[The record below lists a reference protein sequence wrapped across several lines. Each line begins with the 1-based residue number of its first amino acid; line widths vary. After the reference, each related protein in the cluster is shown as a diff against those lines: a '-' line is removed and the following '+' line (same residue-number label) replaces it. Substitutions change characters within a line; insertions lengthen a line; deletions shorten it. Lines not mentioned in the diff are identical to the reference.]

1 MKNRGSDVMAKDKFP
16 VTQYQKNC
24 PAVKIG
30 VPNGKV
36 VFVSN
41 EIKIV
46 KIDDNTVEAY
56 YDGWKETITAAG
68 SGNERYNFTRTIEEA
83 TS

>member
-1 MKNRGSDVMAKDKFP
+1 MSKEKFP
-16 VTQYQKNC
+16 ITQYKNNC

-30 VPNGKV
+30 APNGKI

-46 KIDDNTVEAY
+46 KVDDNTVEAY
-56 YDGWKETITAAG
+56 YDGWKETITAEG
-68 SGNERYNFTRTIEEA
+68 SGNERYNFTRSIVEV

>member
-1 MKNRGSDVMAKDKFP
+1 MPKEKFP
-16 VTQYQKNC
+16 ITQYQKNC

-36 VFVSN
+36 MFVSN
-41 EIKIV
+41 ETKIV
-46 KIDDNTVEAY
+46 KVDDNKVEAY
-56 YDGWKETITAAG
+56 YDGWKETITAEG
-68 SGNERYNFTRTIEEA
+68 EGNERYNFARTIEGM

>member
-1 MKNRGSDVMAKDKFP
+1 MPKEKFP
-16 VTQYQKNC
+16 IIQYQKNC

-41 EIKIV
+41 ETKIV
-46 KIDDNTVEAY
+46 KVDDNKVEAY

-68 SGNERYNFTRTIEEA
+68 EGNERYNFARTIEGM

>member
-1 MKNRGSDVMAKDKFP
+1 MPKEKFP
-16 VTQYQKNC
+16 ITQYQKNC

-41 EIKIV
+41 EVKIV
-46 KIDDNTVEAY
+46 KVDDNKVEAY
-56 YDGWKETITAAG
+56 YDGWKETITAEG
-68 SGNERYNFTRTIEEA
+68 EGNERYNCTRTMGGG
-83 TS
+83 TSWRLQKQH

>member
-1 MKNRGSDVMAKDKFP
+1 MAKGKFP
-16 VTQYQKNC
+16 ITQYQENC

-46 KIDDNTVEAY
+46 KVSENVVEAY
-56 YDGWKETITAAG
+56 YNGWKETITAEG
-68 SGNERYNFTRTIEEA
+68 SGNERRNFKRTIEEYKE
-83 TS
+83 TTT